1 MPINRRYNIGQLM
14 DCLTQEFGQGPK
26 GKSHV
31 LVEYLL
37 LDGVNDR

>member
-1 MPINRRYNIGQLM
+1 MPINRRYNIRQLTE
-14 DCLTQEFGQGPK
+14 CLTQEFGGGPW